1 MIKRNNIGG
10 IVGGLAMILAGLFSN
25 VAELALGYHL
35 SLGSLVTLPFGFVI
49 LGIVAAY
56 FGWKIFN
63 HAIKN
68 PRNISIEQDNHERAI
83 NAWTMYDWGNSAFA
97 TTIMAAVLPVYYAS
111 VAAASL
117 APNVAT
123 AYWGFTSSIAA
134 FIAAIIS
141 PVLGAVADYK
151 GSKKR
156 FLTIFMLIGVT
167 ATALLYFV
175 QSGDWLLASIFFVF
189 GNVGFAGSLV
199 YYDALL
205 PHVARPDEI
214 DQVSSKGYAMGYIG
228 GGILLAVNLGMIMA
242 VPSLV
247 PSLDAGLMTRLSFVT
262 VAVWWFV
269 FTLPVLL
276 RVKEPVRRIEASEV
290 GFSPLKASFTRLYNT
305 FKGIRKYRELSM
317 GLLAFWVYSNG
328 IGTIIVMATIYG
340 SELGFSQTTLI
351 GTLLMVQFLAAP
363 FAFLFGW
370 LSKKIGTKRSIYLS
384 LGIYTL
390 IAIAG
395 YFLYQEWQFWALGAA
410 VATVQGGSQ
419 SLSRSLIGKMMPK
432 SKSAEFYAFFS
443 VFEKFSSII
452 GPALFGV
459 VSTIMGESRLSIAS
473 LLVFFVVGAYLL
485 SKVNVEKGIAVAEQ
499 EERDMV
505 AV

>member
-1 MIKRNNIGG
+1 MDKNN
-10 IVGGLAMILAGLFSN
+10 SN
-25 VAELALGYHL
+25 
-35 SLGSLVTLPFGFVI
+35 SVTDE
-49 LGIVAAY
+49 
-56 FGWKIFN
+56 KE
-63 HAIKN
+63 HK
-68 PRNISIEQDNHERAI
+68 RAI
-83 NAWTMYDWGNSAFA
+83 AAWTMYDWGNSAFA
-97 TTIMAAVLPVYYAS
+97 TTIMAAVLPVYYSS
-111 VAAASL
+111 VAAANL

-134 FIAAIIS
+134 LIAAIIS
-141 PVLGAVADYK
+141 PILGAVADFR

-167 ATALLYFV
+167 ATALLYV
-175 QSGDWLLASIFFVF
+175 IQTGDWLLASIFFVF
-189 GNVGFAGSLV
+189 GNIGFAGSLV

-205 PHVARPDEI
+205 PHVAKPEEM
-214 DQVSSKGYAMGYIG
+214 DQVSSRGYAMGYIG
-228 GGILLAVNLGMIMA
+228 GGILLALNLFMIMF
-242 VPSLV
+242 VPDLV

-262 VAVWWFV
+262 VAIWWLV

-276 RVKEPVRRIEASEV
+276 RVKEPPRRIEAHEV

-305 FKGIRKYRELSM
+305 FKEIRKYRELSL

-340 SELGFSQTTLI
+340 AELGFSQTTLI

-370 LSKKIGTKRSIYLS
+370 LSKKLGTKKSIYLS
-384 LGIYTL
+384 LSIYTL

-419 SLSRSLIGKMMPK
+419 ALSRSLIGKMIPR
-432 SKSAEFYAFFS
+432 SKSAEFYGFFS
-443 VFEKFSSII
+443 VFEKFASIL

-459 VSTIMGESRLSIAS
+459 VSTIMGESRLSISS
-473 LLVFFVVGAYLL
+473 LVVFFALGMFIL
-485 SKVNVEKGIAVAEQ
+485 SKVNIEKGIAVAEQ
-499 EERDMV
+499 EEQALV
-505 AV
+505 AVAE